1 MYEIPTCIK
10 LGEQSYSI
18 RDKGDYRMVLDC
30 FGALN
35 DYTLSVD
42 ERVYSCLIMFYEYF
56 TDDIPDYIEDEDVR
70 FQLCMRKISG
80 LDKNVL
86 EQLVK
91 QMYIFFNGG
100 NDSFEDA
107 PKTPRLIDW
116 ENDEQLICSAVNKV
130 AGEEI
135 RALPYLHW
143 WTFLGYYMAV
153 GESPLSHIVGIRHKI
168 ATNQKLEKYERKF
181 QHENPQYFKMD
192 FRSDEDK
199 EYDELIKE
207 LWNKDT

>member
-70 FQLCMRKISG
+70 FQLCMR
-80 LDKNVL
+80 
-86 EQLVK
+86 
-91 QMYIFFNGG
+91 
-100 NDSFEDA
+100 
-107 PKTPRLIDW
+107 RLRM
-116 ENDEQLICSAVNKV
+116 LLRC
-130 AGEEI
+130 
-135 RALPYLHW
+135 R
-143 WTFLGYYMAV
+143 
-153 GESPLSHIVGIRHKI
+153 
-168 ATNQKLEKYERKF
+168 
-181 QHENPQYFKMD
+181 
-192 FRSDEDK
+192 
-199 EYDELIKE
+199 
-207 LWNKDT
+207 